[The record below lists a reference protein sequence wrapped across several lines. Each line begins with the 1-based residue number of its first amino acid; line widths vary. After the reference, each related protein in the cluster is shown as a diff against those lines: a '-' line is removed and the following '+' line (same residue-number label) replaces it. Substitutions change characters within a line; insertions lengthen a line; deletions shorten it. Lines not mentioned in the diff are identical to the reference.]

1 MKPERLFLLIILVAG
16 IAMTVGYSLNRYPQ
30 QTQDSFSFSWFSS
43 TQDSSTSSKQR
54 RPDFRLTDLQGQSH
68 ANSEWDG
75 KVVVV
80 NFWASWCPPCI
91 KEIPMFVDLQKQYGE
106 RGLQFVGI
114 AIDSVEPVQRF
125 IKELRINYPV
135 FVDDRKGIE
144 IATQFGNRMGALP
157 FTVIINRQGEIVKR
171 QMGEMEESEIR
182 SLVLSLL

>member
-1 MKPERLFLLIILVAG
+1 MKPERLLLLTFLVAG

-43 TQDSSTSSKQR
+43 TKDASNLPKQR
-54 RPDFRLTDLQGQSH
+54 RPDFRLTDLQGQTH

-80 NFWASWCPPCI
+80 NFWATWCPPCI
-91 KEIPMFVDLQKQYGE
+91 QEIPMFVNLQKQYGE
-106 RGLQFVGI
+106 RGLQFIGI
-114 AIDSVEPVQRF
+114 AIDSVAPVQRF
-125 IKELRINYPV
+125 IKELGINYPV

-144 IATQFGNRMGALP
+144 IATEFGNRQGVLP
-157 FTVIINRQGEIVKR
+157 FTVVINRQGEMVLHR
-171 QMGEMEESEIR
+171 MGEMEEPQMR